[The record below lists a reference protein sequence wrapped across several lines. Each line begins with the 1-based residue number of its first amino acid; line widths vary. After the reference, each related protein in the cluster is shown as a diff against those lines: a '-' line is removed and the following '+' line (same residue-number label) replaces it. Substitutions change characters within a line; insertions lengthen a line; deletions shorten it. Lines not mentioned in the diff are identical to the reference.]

1 MKVGTKGKA
10 PSPNPAPDLSQ
21 ALQVQELRTYIERNK
36 PSEARFKDAQGLRN
50 SRPSSAVSTASASAH
65 TPSSLSSFL
74 SELGLS
80 KYLAQLLKNGIE
92 DLETAYELTESDLE
106 QMGIALGHRIKILK
120 RLRELYGTREETK
133 TSKVPSKPPLP
144 PTLPQPEALS
154 KPVHSA
160 KVAGN
165 SVPEALIKPV
175 HPAKEAGN
183 SAESG
188 HGLLMSVNERIGCWE
203 CYRTFFKEVG
213 EVLDGKV
220 FCTRICAEKYRQ
232 KASVTCPCGLTQL
245 KSSSVYSEG
254 VYYCSV
260 QCLPVTS
267 GERTT
272 SAGSGVEEPCA
283 ESLPYIVDK
292 ADQADIDDRASEDYS
307 VTSKLTEKYRNRGQ
321 ATIKEISFEGT
332 LPDMRI
338 LMESVK
344 ELSGWDVPADATFDL
359 EREDA

>member
-1 MKVGTKGKA
+1 MKVGAKGKA
-10 PSPNPAPDLSQ
+10 PSPSPKPAPDLSQ

-36 PSEARFKDAQGLRN
+36 PSEARFKDAQGLRQ

-80 KYLAQLLKNGIE
+80 RYLSQLLKNGIE

-106 QMGIALGHRIKILK
+106 QMGIPLGHRIKILK
-120 RLRELYGTREETK
+120 RLRDLYGPREETK
-133 TSKVPSKPPLP
+133 TSKLPNKPPLP
-144 PTLPQPEALS
+144 PTLPPPEALA
-154 KPVHSA
+154 KPVRSA
-160 KVAGN
+160 K
-165 SVPEALIKPV
+165 K
-175 HPAKEAGN
+175 AGN

-188 HGLLMSVNERIGCWE
+188 HGKLMSVNERIGCWE

-232 KASVTCPCGLTQL
+232 KASIACPCGLAQL
-245 KSSSVYSEG
+245 KSSSIYSEG

-260 QCLPVTS
+260 QCVPVTS

-272 SAGSGVEEPCA
+272 SAGSGVEEPCT

-307 VTSKLTEKYRNRGQ
+307 VTSKLAGKYRNRGQ

-332 LPDMRI
+332 LPDMRM

-344 ELSGWDVPADATFDL
+344 ELSGWEVPADATFDL